1 MKAMDKNKSILRF
14 INLFFRSLV
23 AIVIALFYT
32 GMGSL
37 FAQTDS
43 TEKANVPNEAMKS
56 VFQQMKKEVKTNDT
70 LSSIL
75 MIIGVLLIVGVA
87 VYLSFKSGPED
98 KKPPL
103 KSSAPKKA

>member
-1 MKAMDKNKSILRF
+1 MEAINKNKSILRC

-32 GMGSL
+32 GVGTL
-37 FAQTDS
+37 FAQTDTVS
-43 TEKANVPNEAMKS
+43 NVNAPNEAMKS
-56 VFQQMKKEVKTNDT
+56 VFQQLKKEVKTNDT

-75 MIIGVLLIVGVA
+75 MIIGVILIVCVA
-87 VYLSFKSGPED
+87 VYLSFKSDPND
-98 KKPPL
+98 KKTPL